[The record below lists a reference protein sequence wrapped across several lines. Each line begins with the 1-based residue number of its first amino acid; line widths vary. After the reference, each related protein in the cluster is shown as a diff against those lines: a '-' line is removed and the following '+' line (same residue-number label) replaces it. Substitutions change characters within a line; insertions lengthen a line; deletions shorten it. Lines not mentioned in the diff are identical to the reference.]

1 MLRFILFRV
10 FVAFNIGF
18 GAIVRSAHEI
28 SKPKPGVRVAG
39 YELREAEDGGTRM
52 EE

>member
-18 GAIVRSAHEI
+18 GVLLNEI
-28 SKPKPGVRVAG
+28 GDVQP
-39 YELREAEDGGTRM
+39 
-52 EE
+52 